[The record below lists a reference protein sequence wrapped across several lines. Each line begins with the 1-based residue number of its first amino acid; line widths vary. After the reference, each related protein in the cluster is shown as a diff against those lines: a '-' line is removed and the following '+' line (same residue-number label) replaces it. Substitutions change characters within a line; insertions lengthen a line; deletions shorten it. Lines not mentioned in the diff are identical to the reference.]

1 MRLEPL
7 AHLDSPP
14 GPYIKSPGGQQGH
27 NTTRIARSAIK
38 RHKNVSYAWDSPCT
52 SKRCAALCCAALRLS
67 SRTWSG
73 FSFASKKLPVSK
85 RAHFLW
91 NTWYINNWNSE
102 KRTPKYIEMCS
113 RDDNLLAGTHRQPE
127 REDDVTLLGAPTFR
141 AVRLM
146 RSVACLISESDFVR
160 VSAEFMVTSSRHVR
174 DYRRTVTRSRS
185 FLVRR
190 NGLQR
195 KTSYR

>member
-1 MRLEPL
+1 
-7 AHLDSPP
+7 
-14 GPYIKSPGGQQGH
+14 
-27 NTTRIARSAIK
+27 
-38 RHKNVSYAWDSPCT
+38 
-52 SKRCAALCCAALRLS
+52 
-67 SRTWSG
+67 
-73 FSFASKKLPVSK
+73 
-85 RAHFLW
+85 
-91 NTWYINNWNSE
+91 
-102 KRTPKYIEMCS
+102 MCS